1 MTHSDPYAGST
12 SQGSGQNPG
21 QDSGQH
27 SGRDPASHEVLDE
40 ARKATHD
47 VADDLKH
54 AARDAAGKASAEVS
68 KTAEKAKETAAEE
81 VGSIAAALRTA
92 AGELRGGSLQERTF
106 SQLADGLADA
116 SDKMRG
122 KDMGAM
128 LSEVNGFARRHP
140 LAFLGGAA
148 LLGFAATRV
157 IKASADGDSQGHTAG
172 TTGAGM
178 PSVGSYSPPSGTAA
192 ATPATSYDTGR
203 GRA

>member
-1 MTHSDPYAGST
+1 MTHSDPYAKST
-12 SQGSGQNPG
+12 P
-21 QDSGQH
+21 H
-27 SGRDPASHEVLDE
+27 EASREGLDE
-40 ARKATHD
+40 ARKATQD
-47 VADDLKH
+47 VAGDLKH

-68 KTAEKAKETAAEE
+68 KTAGKARDTAAEE

-128 LSEVNGFARRHP
+128 LGEVNGFARRHP

-157 IKASADGDSQGHTAG
+157 AKASADGATQGDTAG
-172 TTGAGM
+172 TAQPGMSAG
-178 PSVGSYSPPSGTAA
+178 GSPNPAAGSAA

>member
-1 MTHSDPYAGST
+1 MTHSDPYAKST
-12 SQGSGQNPG
+12 PQEASREGLDQA
-21 QDSGQH
+21 
-27 SGRDPASHEVLDE
+27 RDAAQEVGG
-40 ARKATHD
+40 
-47 VADDLKH
+47 DLKH
-54 AARDAAGKASAEVS
+54 AARDAAAKASAEVS
-68 KTAEKAKETAAEE
+68 KTAGKARDTAAEE

-128 LSEVNGFARRHP
+128 LGEVNGFARRHP

-157 IKASADGDSQGHTAG
+157 MKASADGATQDASSE
-172 TTGAGM
+172 AGM
-178 PSVGSYSPPSGTAA
+178 PAVGSYSPPAGSAA
-192 ATPATSYDTGR
+192 ATPAASYDTGR